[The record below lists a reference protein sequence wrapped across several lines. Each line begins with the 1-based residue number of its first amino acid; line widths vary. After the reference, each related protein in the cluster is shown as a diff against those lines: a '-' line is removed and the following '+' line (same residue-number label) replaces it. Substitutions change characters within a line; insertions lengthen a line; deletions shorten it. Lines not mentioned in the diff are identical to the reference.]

1 MIKPFNEMGC
11 KKKKACKAEGV
22 ASLTRN
28 WEMMR
33 INDVK
38 LKIFRKI
45 KRIGQIVK
53 IANGLCLG
61 DPF

>member
-1 MIKPFNEMGC
+1 
-11 KKKKACKAEGV
+11 
-22 ASLTRN
+22 
-28 WEMMR
+28 MMR

-45 KRIGQIVK
+45 KRIGQVVK
-53 IANGLCLG
+53 IANGLWLG